1 MKLYEDDWEN
11 MITVIIWGTGR
22 IAKKFMD
29 NYYNRMRNYVEV
41 VAFIDNNTIKQEQT
55 FYDCPVISYG
65 MERAYQSDYI
75 VIMNT
80 FIKDI
85 YKQIGKAVEN
95 DNRVISSAQFFELL
109 MDRGYWRDKRIIFYG
124 DYMYYDLVEYRARFT
139 FKSIQ
144 FLKENEINTAEHWDL
159 FFLCPPRLEAPQI
172 VSEYED
178 RLRKEVHNQF
188 DIQDENILGVDEW
201 IYYLQ
206 CDRKIKAGKRN
217 KDKRFFVIA
226 SSDPMQ
232 GWGNILLRIWGGVAY
247 ANNHQMIP
255 VVDMQN
261 IKNQYLSEKLIRKHN
276 SWEDFFEPLNKYSLD
291 EVYDS
296 QDVVLS
302 GIDTHITGKLEVNST
317 VYKQDIAHQLQMVY
331 IELFPT
337 DGKVLGVIYR
347 GTDYN
352 RAYRHT
358 ASGDLDLYIKYIK
371 KYMSQIRYDYIFLAT
386 EVEDATIRFK
396 KEFGNQ
402 VFWVEQ
408 KRYTASE
415 RRWLYSIHFDREND
429 EFKKG
434 LEYITVL
441 DLLSKCNAIVGT
453 NTGTVR
459 AAIALNQEKY
469 EYVNIIE

>member
-1 MKLYEDDWEN
+1 MF
-11 MITVIIWGTGR
+11 TVIIWGTGTS
-22 IAKKFMD
+22 AKKFMD
-29 NYYNRMRNYVEV
+29 NYYNRMRDYVKVE
-41 VAFIDNNTIKQEQT
+41 AFIDNNTIMQEQI

-65 MERAYQSDYI
+65 MERAYRFDYI

-80 FIKDI
+80 YIKEI
-85 YKQIGKAVEN
+85 YKQIGKDVEN
-95 DNRVISSAQFFELL
+95 DNKVISLAQFFELF
-109 MDRGYWRDKRIIFYG
+109 MDSGYWRDKRILFYG
-124 DYMYYDLVEYRARFT
+124 DCMYYDLVEYRARFT
-139 FKSIQ
+139 FKNIQ
-144 FLKENEINTAEHWDL
+144 HLKDNEINNAEHSDF
-159 FFLCPPRLEAPQI
+159 FFLCPPRLETPQI
-172 VSEYED
+172 VADYEN

-201 IYYLQ
+201 IFYLQ

-217 KDKRFFVIA
+217 KGKKFFVIA

-232 GWGNILLRIWGGVAY
+232 GWGNILLRVWGGVAY
-247 ANNHQMIP
+247 ANNHKMIP
-255 VVDMQN
+255 VVDMRN
-261 IKNQYLSEKLIRKHN
+261 LKNQYLSEKLIGKHN

-302 GIDTHITGKLEVNST
+302 GIDTHITGTMEINNT
-317 VYKQDIAHQLQMVY
+317 VYKQDIAHQLQKAY

-337 DGKVLGVIYR
+337 DGKVLGVVYR

-352 RAYRHT
+352 RAYKHT
-358 ASGDLDLYIKYIK
+358 ASGDLDIYIKYIK
-371 KYMSQIRYDYIFLAT
+371 KYLLQIKYDYIFLAT
-386 EVEDATIRFK
+386 EVEDATISFK
-396 KEFGNQ
+396 REFGNQ

-408 KRYTASE
+408 KRYATTE

-459 AAIALNQEKY
+459 AAIVLNQEKY
-469 EYVNIIE
+469 EYVNILE